1 MKWSSWPS
9 KKYKTCLDQYWKSPL
24 LKTTFPQFVCPIP
37 VNTCSNWELSFFGQL
52 YDVWRSL
59 FRKTSQSNI
68 FISEDFHFNFSNIE
82 WIQTRRNN
90 QSYNNTPSE
99 TTPVKRM
106 EECWLSRSNAE
117 ATSLGN
123 IDARIQRCEVG
134 HNFHSLGYN
143 FIFHWQ
149 FSVTMSYLAN
159 IVNDNCVLWYLCSFL
174 YCSHHHRFDIVNF

>member
-9 KKYKTCLDQYWKSPL
+9 KKHKTCLDQYWKSPL
-24 LKTTFPQFVCPIP
+24 LNKTFPQFVCPIP
-37 VNTCSNWELSFFGQL
+37 VNTCSNWELSFFVSCMM
-52 YDVWRSL
+52 YDVL
-59 FRKTSQSNI
+59 FSGILHKARIYT
-68 FISEDFHFNFSNIE
+68 FISEDFHFNFSNTK

-90 QSYNNTPSE
+90 QSYSNTLSE

-134 HNFHSLGYN
+134 HNFFFFPWIRISL
-143 FIFHWQ
+143 FTDSSVWQ
-149 FSVTMSYLAN
+149 WATWQTM
-159 IVNDNCVLWYLCSFL
+159 
-174 YCSHHHRFDIVNF
+174 